1 MFLTFKRGTSVWE
14 IVLTY
19 GRSRQGEF
27 KAHSSKQ
34 TLGTRKP
41 SCSRAQATRESTPTR
56 IKIQATTCYYLLL
69 LSFRRFIASLN
80 KNRSP
85 NKVALELIGTSKLV
99 PLRSAKIMLHND
111 LHDFGKMGPCSFCK
125 LCMPYR
131 YSFDLCWNKIA
142 PIFRNNP
149 LQWGGAHLGPKCLI
163 GRITNEPNESVSGK
177 NSFGGWK
184 GLLPLFLSITL
195 ISQNYYLWT
204 LFRLQP

>member
-1 MFLTFKRGTSVWE
+1 M
-14 IVLTY
+14 
-19 GRSRQGEF
+19 
-27 KAHSSKQ
+27 
-34 TLGTRKP
+34 
-41 SCSRAQATRESTPTR
+41 
-56 IKIQATTCYYLLL
+56 
-69 LSFRRFIASLN
+69 
-80 KNRSP
+80 
-85 NKVALELIGTSKLV
+85 IGTSNLV

-177 NSFGGWK
+177 IFIWWMERAAAAVFIYHADMSK
-184 GLLPLFLSITL
+184 LLFMDPLSTSAVKAPKITL
-195 ISQNYYLWT
+195 NSRSVQVNAPKLHLLETWQEALLEDFPLDLLRHLRSYYSLHQSERSQEYVSWPVVAP
-204 LFRLQP
+204 FQERGFSG